1 MGARLDAV
9 VVGGGPNGLTAAVLL
24 ARAGLAVGVW
34 EAGDTIGGAASTTEL
49 TLPGFRHDLGSAVH
63 PFAAGS
69 PAFRDLALA
78 GHGLEWLEPALA
90 LAHPFDDDDAAM
102 LDRSLARTV
111 ERLGPGYRRL
121 VRPFV
126 GRWDAL
132 APDVMRSLAWPPP
145 RHPLLLARFGLPALA
160 PVELLARR
168 LHNPAGASLLS
179 GMAGHTG
186 LPLSAPVTGGPAL
199 MLAIAAHEVGWP
211 IPRGG
216 AQAISDALAGRLLA
230 LDGTIS
236 TGHPVASLDELP
248 AARAYL
254 LDVAPSAVA
263 GLAGARLPAR
273 YTRRLD
279 RYRRGPG
286 VFKVDYALAE
296 PVPWRDPACR
306 QAGTVHLGGAL
317 EEIGATLR
325 TIARGAAPTRPFV
338 VTAQPTLV
346 DPSRAPPG
354 RHTFWAY
361 AHVPNG
367 WPGDLTGAIEN
378 QLERFAPGFR
388 DVVLGRAVS
397 SPAALEAGNA
407 NLLGGDLANG
417 AVRGRQAVFRPIVA
431 AVPYATPH
439 PSVFLC
445 SAATPPGPGVHGMC
459 GYHAARVALRRVFG
473 RRDTRGDEGDR
484 AGG

>member
-1 MGARLDAV
+1 M
-9 VVGGGPNGLTAAVLL
+9 
-24 ARAGLAVGVW
+24 
-34 EAGDTIGGAASTTEL
+34 
-49 TLPGFRHDLGSAVH
+49 
-63 PFAAGS
+63 
-69 PAFRDLALA
+69 
-78 GHGLEWLEPALA
+78 
-90 LAHPFDDDDAAM
+90 
-102 LDRSLARTV
+102 
-111 ERLGPGYRRL
+111 
-121 VRPFV
+121 
-126 GRWDAL
+126 
-132 APDVMRSLAWPPP
+132 
-145 RHPLLLARFGLPALA
+145 
-160 PVELLARR
+160 
-168 LHNPAGASLLS
+168 
-179 GMAGHTG
+179 
-186 LPLSAPVTGGPAL
+186 
-199 MLAIAAHEVGWP
+199 
-211 IPRGG
+211 
-216 AQAISDALAGRLLA
+216 
-230 LDGTIS
+230 
-236 TGHPVASLDELP
+236 
-248 AARAYL
+248 
-254 LDVAPSAVA
+254 
-263 GLAGARLPAR
+263 
-273 YTRRLD
+273 
-279 RYRRGPG
+279 
-286 VFKVDYALAE
+286 
-296 PVPWRDPACR
+296 
-306 QAGTVHLGGAL
+306 
-317 EEIGATLR
+317 
-325 TIARGAAPTRPFV
+325 
-338 VTAQPTLV
+338 TAQPTLV

>member
-1 MGARLDAV
+1 V
-9 VVGGGPNGLTAAVLL
+9 
-24 ARAGLAVGVW
+24 
-34 EAGDTIGGAASTTEL
+34 
-49 TLPGFRHDLGSAVH
+49 SA
-63 PFAAGS
+63 
-69 PAFRDLALA
+69 
-78 GHGLEWLEPALA
+78 
-90 LAHPFDDDDAAM
+90 
-102 LDRSLARTV
+102 
-111 ERLGPGYRRL
+111 
-121 VRPFV
+121 
-126 GRWDAL
+126 
-132 APDVMRSLAWPPP
+132 
-145 RHPLLLARFGLPALA
+145 
-160 PVELLARR
+160 
-168 LHNPAGASLLS
+168 
-179 GMAGHTG
+179 
-186 LPLSAPVTGGPAL
+186 GPAL
-199 MLAIAAHEVGWP
+199 ILAVAAHEVGWP
-211 IPRGG
+211 LPRGG
-216 AQAISDALAGRLLA
+216 AQAISDALAGRLRA
-230 LDGTIS
+230 LGGTIT

-273 YTRRLD
+273 YTRRLE

-367 WPGDLTGAIEN
+367 WPDDLTGAIEN